1 MELNDAA
8 TDFHERRNERG
19 LRKYTPPDSPGTVNE
34 HALNVSL
41 VNIVNTVYD
50 LHEDKR

>member
-1 MELNDAA
+1 MNAESWV
-8 TDFHERRNERG
+8 ERSPVFMN
-19 LRKYTPPDSPGTVNE
+19 TPPDSPGTVNE

-50 LHEDKR
+50 LHEHKR